1 VGYPGGMQ
9 RVGAGSLRGRV
20 LRPLPATIAGVR
32 PTGSRVREAI
42 FDRLHL
48 ELPGAVVLD
57 LFAGSG
63 ALAIEALSRGAAR
76 ATLVEQQ
83 ANVVRFLREQIR
95 ELALAPRVTLWQGEA
110 RDALKRGPSTLGGP
124 FSLVLLDPPYE
135 QTAALLPALL
145 SGLVAGWLEPGAI
158 VVCEYDRAGPG
169 LSAAPEGLR
178 LETSKR
184 YGQVGVDFLRWD
196 PGASR

>member
-1 VGYPGGMQ
+1 MQ

-20 LRPLPATIAGVR
+20 LRPLPAAISGVR

-48 ELPGAVVLD
+48 ELPGMVVLD

-83 ANVVRFLREQIR
+83 STVVRFLRDQVR
-95 ELALAPRVTLWQGEA
+95 ELALAPRVTLWQGDAREA
-110 RDALKRGPSTLGGP
+110 LRRPPASLGGP

-135 QTAALLPALL
+135 QTAALVPALAPML
-145 SGLVAGWLEPGAI
+145 AAGWLVPGAV
-158 VVCEYDRAGPG
+158 VVCEYDRTVGGPPACPP
-169 LSAAPEGLR
+169 LV
-178 LETSKR
+178 LEASRR
-184 YGQVGVDFLRWD
+184 YGHVAVDFLRWD
-196 PGASR
+196 AGPTR

>member
-1 VGYPGGMQ
+1 MQ

-48 ELPGAVVLD
+48 ELPGAAVLD

-63 ALAIEALSRGAAR
+63 ALSIEALSRGAAR

-83 ANVVRFLREQIR
+83 ASVVRFLREQIR

-110 RDALKRGPSTLGGP
+110 REAVKRGPAALGGP

-135 QTAALLPALL
+135 QTAALVPALL
-145 SGLVAGWLEPGAI
+145 PGLVAGWLAPGAT
-158 VVCEYDRAGPG
+158 VVCEYDRSGRG
-169 LSAAPEGLR
+169 LPALPEGLTI
-178 LETSKR
+178 EASKR

-196 PGASR
+196 PVASR

>member
-1 VGYPGGMQ
+1 MQ

-20 LRPLPATIAGVR
+20 LRPLPAAIVGVR

-48 ELPGAVVLD
+48 TLPGAVVLD

-76 ATLVEQQ
+76 ATLVEHQPP
-83 ANVVRFLREQIR
+83 VVRFLREQIR
-95 ELALAPRVTLWQGEA
+95 ELALDARVTLWQGEA
-110 RDALKRGPSTLGGP
+110 REALKRGPAALGGP

-135 QTAALLPALL
+135 QTTALLPDLL
-145 SGLVAGWLEPGAI
+145 AGLVKGWLQPGAI
-158 VVCEYDRAGPG
+158 VVCEYDRGGPG
-169 LSAAPEGLR
+169 LPAGPQGLV
-178 LETSKR
+178 LEASRR
-184 YGQVGVDFLRWD
+184 YGQAGVDFLRWD
-196 PGASR
+196 PVTSR